1 MLLHPAINFLS
12 LFLVARWVFKCFSVF
27 VGALEDNWERPYGKS
42 SEELLTICHLK
53 KNLSV
58 IGFFKKKKNSHFVM
72 KLSQPRR
79 MFTLKNNGS
88 LKSCSSLN
96 YFIISSIPSDNEQWI
111 PLLTKP
117 NN

>member
-53 KNLSV
+53 K
-58 IGFFKKKKNSHFVM
+58 I
-72 KLSQPRR
+72 
-79 MFTLKNNGS
+79 
-88 LKSCSSLN
+88 
-96 YFIISSIPSDNEQWI
+96 
-111 PLLTKP
+111 
-117 NN
+117 